1 MILRRLKQVFKFII
15 KPHLK
20 TNVNN
25 ILIELSDS
33 RLDDR
38 LYDSKKPLIPVSVDL
53 IIISRNSSKRVKD
66 FFKSLIAQTYPI
78 SKINIFAIDNS
89 LTDNTVEVFHECFKE
104 YGSNFNSTQIVTRPY
119 QGFGA
124 SLDYAINLGRSK
136 YIFIINVDNNLEENA
151 LEKVMHAAENDA
163 LNVASWELRQKP
175 YEHLKYY
182 DPVTLET
189 AWSSYTAVLIRRK
202 AYEKVGGFG
211 KEVFMSDE
219 DAQLSY
225 RFRACG
231 YKIKY
236 CPSAVVWNTNQDE
249 SKTKTLHCIK
259 RIFNDL
265 YLRLKQGPYIK
276 ERYGKFVKTKR
287 IIIKPLVSVIMR
299 TTAKRAFDQLRCSII
314 TVANQTYNNIEL
326 VIVEDG
332 GDIHQKNCKQLC
344 NDFKLN
350 YKYYPLAKI
359 GRSAA
364 GNSGL
369 ENASGDYLMFL
380 DDDDYLFA
388 DHIET
393 IMSHLVNAS
402 DCVAAYSLAWEA
414 MVDKESN
421 LFDCKNL
428 EVPTGLLQEYDFK
441 VLKTKNFIPIQSIIF
456 ERQLFLERGGF
467 DESLDY
473 LEDWNLWYRY
483 GYLNKFKYIP
493 KITSIYTIT
502 HKLSEF
508 ISRNQKMRAFY
519 FDAQSKAQ
527 ARLLEKN

>member
-1 MILRRLKQVFKFII
+1 MILRRFRQIFKFII

-20 TNVNN
+20 TNANT
-25 ILIELSDS
+25 IFIELSSS

-38 LYDSKKPLIPVSVDL
+38 LYDSKEPLIPVSVDL
-53 IIISRNSSKRVKD
+53 IIVSHDSSKWIKD

-78 SKINIFAIDNS
+78 SKINIFVVDNS
-89 LTDNTVEVFHECFKE
+89 SKDNTVKVFHECFKE
-104 YGSNFNSTQIVTRPY
+104 YGSNFNSTQIVIRPY

-136 YIFIINVDNNLEENA
+136 YIFIISVDNKLEESA

-163 LNVASWELRQKP
+163 LNVASWELRHKP

-189 AWSSYTAVLIRRK
+189 AWSSYTTVLIRRK
-202 AYEKVGGFG
+202 AYEKVGGF
-211 KEVFMSDE
+211 KKKIFMYSE
-219 DAQLSY
+219 DVELSY
-225 RFRACG
+225 RFRSYG

-236 CPSAVVWNTNQDE
+236 CPSAVVWNNNQNK
-249 SKTKTLHCIK
+249 SKTKILHYIK
-259 RIFNDL
+259 IIFNDL
-265 YLRLKQGPYIK
+265 YLKVKQGPYIN

-287 IIIKPLVSVIMR
+287 IIIEPLVSVIMR
-299 TTAKRAFDQLRCSII
+299 TTSKRKFDQLRCSII
-314 TVANQTYNNIEL
+314 TVANQTYTNIEL

-344 NDFKLN
+344 NDLKLN

-364 GNSGL
+364 GNTGL
-369 ENASGDYLMFL
+369 KNASGDYLMFL

-393 IMSHLVNAS
+393 IMSHLINAS

-428 EVPTGLLQEYDFK
+428 EVPAGLLQEYNFEI
-441 VLKTKNFIPIQSIIF
+441 LKTKNFIPIQSIIF
-456 ERQLFLERGGF
+456 KQQLFLDRGGF

-493 KITSIYTIT
+493 KVTSLYTIT
-502 HKLSEF
+502 HKLSDF
-508 ISRNQKMRAFY
+508 ISRNQKMRASY